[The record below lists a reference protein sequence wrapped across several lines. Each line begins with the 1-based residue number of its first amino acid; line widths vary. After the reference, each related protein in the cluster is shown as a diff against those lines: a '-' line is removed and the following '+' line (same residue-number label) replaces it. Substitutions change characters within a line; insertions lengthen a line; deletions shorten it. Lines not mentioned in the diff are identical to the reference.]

1 MYIDALSFELKLLC
15 LSNPQGEDVTK
26 FHQVGGPT
34 ADFPAL
40 VASLVVQKMPFEKS
54 LPFELCNLGLSASC
68 VRNTSAWKGPCSRTL
83 TFVYPNCFALTAV
96 SHFIQVVFVVS
107 AMTLGA
113 IIWLGCAFPCLAEH
127 LRCSDAKLYGQ
138 IGCFI
143 REDEKFLEQQTSWIA
158 EAAITQWHF
167 LRSAWSTF
175 MLSTRACPWAWAAS
189 FAAFFTTIL
198 LLIHFRT
205 RAQHFA
211 GMAYQSLPSRD
222 DVGITEERKQA
233 ATFLF
238 DGTMQAADILLDMKV
253 GISFCLRGMMLFGPL
268 LLIIPVASGFVCF
281 VYKRW
286 SWELAPHNH
295 TDASGK
301 KTIFFLWSKK
311 QEGWEKTW
319 MDESFVA
326 DAASG
331 RSGHRL

>member
-1 MYIDALSFELKLLC
+1 
-15 LSNPQGEDVTK
+15 
-26 FHQVGGPT
+26 
-34 ADFPAL
+34 
-40 VASLVVQKMPFEKS
+40 
-54 LPFELCNLGLSASC
+54 
-68 VRNTSAWKGPCSRTL
+68 
-83 TFVYPNCFALTAV
+83 
-96 SHFIQVVFVVS
+96 
-107 AMTLGA
+107 MTLGA

-167 LRSAWSTF
+167 LQSAWSTF
-175 MLSTRACPWAWAAS
+175 MFSTRACPWAWAAS

-253 GISFCLRGMMLFGPL
+253 GISFCLQGMMLFGPL

-286 SWELAPHNH
+286 SWELAPHDH
-295 TDASGK
+295 TDAAGK
-301 KTIFFLWSKK
+301 KTDFFLSSKK
-311 QEGWEKTW
+311 QEG
-319 MDESFVA
+319 
-326 DAASG
+326 
-331 RSGHRL
+331 